1 MRTTF
6 DDAPAQVEAML
17 SAWEARG
24 GSLEDLT
31 LDAFAALEQRVDL
44 AVLRVPEF
52 VPADSQLGC
61 SVAGGYR
68 WEPPT
73 LVVTESMSRRRQQ
86 FTLLHELGHHIQ
98 KTNID
103 LGTRIVEHR
112 DPEAFEDACCD
123 AFAARLLLPDDLVN
137 AHMSNRGP
145 SARSAVDLFET
156 SNASRAAICVRLA
169 NRLQSPGAVVVVD
182 EDGIVTFA
190 AAGGGFYPPARGS
203 DQTENPLVRAVLD
216 ANDESRTFVRDD
228 AQIWYRDGHT
238 SERLYGQ
245 AAWAGDLLILVMVEY
260 GAPWLAMSPARHG
273 TVQYTADCWEQC
285 EHCSKTFIIGSICH
299 RCRQPRCGSGH
310 CGCTSKTQKTC
321 MECFLQKHS
330 NQFAPDANTCL
341 ECAS

>member
-1 MRTTF
+1 MRASF
-6 DDAPAQVEAML
+6 DDTPAQVAAML
-17 SAWEARG
+17 TAWKGLG

-31 LDAFAALEQRVDL
+31 LDSFAALEKRSDL
-44 AVLRVPEF
+44 TVLRVPEF

-103 LGTRIVEHR
+103 LGTKVVEHR
-112 DPEAFEDACCD
+112 EPEAFEDACCD
-123 AFAARLLLPDDLVN
+123 AFAAQLLLPDDLVN
-137 AHMSNRGP
+137 SHISDRGP
-145 SARSAVDLFET
+145 TVNTALELFES

-182 EDGIVTFA
+182 EGGTVTFA
-190 AAGGGFYPPARGS
+190 AGRGGLYPPARGS
-203 DQTENPLVRAVLD
+203 NQTENPLVRAALD
-216 ANDESRTFVRDD
+216 AEGERRTFARDD

-245 AAWAGDLLILVMVEY
+245 AAWAGDLLFLVMVEY
-260 GAPWLAMSPARHG
+260 SAPWLTMSPPRDG
-273 TVQYTADCWEQC
+273 TAQYTTDRWDQC
-285 EHCSKTFIIGSICH
+285 EHCSKSFVIGFI
-299 RCRQPRCGSGH
+299 CRKCGQPRCPSGH

-321 MECFLQKHS
+321 LECFLQKHS
-330 NQFAPDANTCL
+330 NQFAPESNTCL